1 MGNGLGAALG
11 GYLCD
16 HLGWRAAF
24 YVQLPFL
31 FCYALLTLVS
41 CPPDLGPNLAK
52 TQGKTLRE
60 AFKTFDT
67 LGAINV
73 TVTVTCLILGVNLG
87 GNVFTWTHPFVI
99 TSLVL
104 FVIAAISLYFVER
117 KAQLPILP
125 LKLLSTI
132 PLGNLMW
139 SNFFSGIVT
148 NTVLFNVPL
157 YLQAVKQTTP
167 TMSGL
172 NLLVLLVGGTVTAL
186 ISGFYI
192 TLTRRMKPPMVL
204 GTFLSLIGAICVT
217 CLSSDTPTWAVPLL
231 IPFCS
236 IGQGFFY
243 PATTI
248 AVLALNS
255 QAEQAVVTT
264 TLGLVRNLGAILGVA
279 ISSWLLQNAL
289 LVYLDRGVTGPDKDR
304 IIRTVRESV
313 GSIRELDPEH
323 RKQVIEAYAQSL
335 RVTFGLAILISVV
348 CILLIWPVHI
358 PHLQRQEELD
368 RQSSGLVGPADA
380 DEAETEESEEEDEIE
395 EEVAP
400 LSISRTMSRRSRTT
414 ASSLAGSAPGGTLH
428 DLERRP
434 SFDTSW

>member
-1 MGNGLGAALG
+1 
-11 GYLCD
+11 
-16 HLGWRAAF
+16 
-24 YVQLPFL
+24 
-31 FCYALLTLVS
+31 
-41 CPPDLGPNLAK
+41 
-52 TQGKTLRE
+52 
-60 AFKTFDT
+60 
-67 LGAINV
+67 
-73 TVTVTCLILGVNLG
+73 
-87 GNVFTWTHPFVI
+87 
-99 TSLVL
+99 
-104 FVIAAISLYFVER
+104 
-117 KAQLPILP
+117 
-125 LKLLSTI
+125 
-132 PLGNLMW
+132 
-139 SNFFSGIVT
+139 
-148 NTVLFNVPL
+148 
-157 YLQAVKQTTP
+157 
-167 TMSGL
+167 
-172 NLLVLLVGGTVTAL
+172 
-186 ISGFYI
+186 
-192 TLTRRMKPPMVL
+192 MVL

-313 GSIRELDPEH
+313 GSIRRLDPEQ

-368 RQSSGLVGPADA
+368 RQSSGLVAPADV